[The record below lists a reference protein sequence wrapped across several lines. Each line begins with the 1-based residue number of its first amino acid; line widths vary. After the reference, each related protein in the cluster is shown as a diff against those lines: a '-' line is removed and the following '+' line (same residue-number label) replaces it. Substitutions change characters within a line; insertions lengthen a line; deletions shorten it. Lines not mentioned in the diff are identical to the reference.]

1 MHTIRLEKILWK
13 VSGFAFISLA
23 VVHIALR

>member
-1 MHTIRLEKILWK
+1 MHTIPFEKIMWK
-13 VSGFAFISLA
+13 VLGMAFISLA